1 MINVIGLGPGNTDY
15 ITKLGEKLIQNS
27 DVVIGGKRNLESI
40 VDFEGEKIE
49 ISSNLKEIVEYINNN
64 KHKQISVI
72 ASGDPLIYGIGRYL
86 SKNIDKE
93 DLNIVS
99 GISSLQYIF
108 SKVHIDMNDL
118 YITSSHG
125 KTPDFDYVLSH
136 KKVCMVTDKI
146 IGPKEICKQILDR
159 NLEKT
164 IVVGENLSYDN
175 ERITIGSPEDILN
188 LDLVNAKRFIDV
200 GAGTGSVSV
209 EAAYNYPNLEVIS
222 IERNDDALDLINKN
236 VEKFNLKNVEVIKAY
251 APIDIEGEVDAIFLG
266 GTGNRLNEILLWS
279 KEKLVPGGRLVANF
293 IIVETFNETL
303 RLLREYGFENI
314 DVSVMNISKLEK
326 LGRGEYFKPLNPIYI
341 ISCEKGRE

>member
-175 ERITIGSPEDILN
+175 ERITIGSPEDIL
-188 LDLVNAKRFIDV
+188 
-200 GAGTGSVSV
+200 
-209 EAAYNYPNLEVIS
+209 
-222 IERNDDALDLINKN
+222 
-236 VEKFNLKNVEVIKAY
+236 
-251 APIDIEGEVDAIFLG
+251 
-266 GTGNRLNEILLWS
+266 
-279 KEKLVPGGRLVANF
+279 
-293 IIVETFNETL
+293 
-303 RLLREYGFENI
+303 
-314 DVSVMNISKLEK
+314 KLEDFDMCIVVILDK
-326 LGRGEYFKPLNPIYI
+326 N
-341 ISCEKGRE
+341 

>member
-118 YITSSHG
+118 NITSSHG

-146 IGPKEICKQILDR
+146 IGPKEICNQILDR

-175 ERITIGSPEDILN
+175 ERITIGSPEDIL
-188 LDLVNAKRFIDV
+188 
-200 GAGTGSVSV
+200 
-209 EAAYNYPNLEVIS
+209 
-222 IERNDDALDLINKN
+222 
-236 VEKFNLKNVEVIKAY
+236 
-251 APIDIEGEVDAIFLG
+251 
-266 GTGNRLNEILLWS
+266 
-279 KEKLVPGGRLVANF
+279 
-293 IIVETFNETL
+293 
-303 RLLREYGFENI
+303 
-314 DVSVMNISKLEK
+314 KLEDFDMCVVVILDK
-326 LGRGEYFKPLNPIYI
+326 N
-341 ISCEKGRE
+341 

>member
-15 ITKLGEKLIQNS
+15 ITKLGEKLTQKS

-40 VDFEGEKIE
+40 IDFEGEKIE

-188 LDLVNAKRFIDV
+188 LEDFDMCVV
-200 GAGTGSVSV
+200 
-209 EAAYNYPNLEVIS
+209 VI
-222 IERNDDALDLINKN
+222 LDKN
-236 VEKFNLKNVEVIKAY
+236 
-251 APIDIEGEVDAIFLG
+251 
-266 GTGNRLNEILLWS
+266 
-279 KEKLVPGGRLVANF
+279 
-293 IIVETFNETL
+293 
-303 RLLREYGFENI
+303 
-314 DVSVMNISKLEK
+314 
-326 LGRGEYFKPLNPIYI
+326 
-341 ISCEKGRE
+341 

>member
-40 VDFEGEKIE
+40 IDFEGKKIE

-175 ERITIGSPEDILN
+175 ERITIGSPEDIL
-188 LDLVNAKRFIDV
+188 
-200 GAGTGSVSV
+200 
-209 EAAYNYPNLEVIS
+209 
-222 IERNDDALDLINKN
+222 
-236 VEKFNLKNVEVIKAY
+236 
-251 APIDIEGEVDAIFLG
+251 
-266 GTGNRLNEILLWS
+266 
-279 KEKLVPGGRLVANF
+279 
-293 IIVETFNETL
+293 
-303 RLLREYGFENI
+303 
-314 DVSVMNISKLEK
+314 KLEDFDMCVVVILDK
-326 LGRGEYFKPLNPIYI
+326 N
-341 ISCEKGRE
+341 

>member
-40 VDFEGEKIE
+40 IDFEGEKIE

-72 ASGDPLIYGIGRYL
+72 ASGNPLIYGIGRYL

-188 LDLVNAKRFIDV
+188 LEDFDMCVV
-200 GAGTGSVSV
+200 
-209 EAAYNYPNLEVIS
+209 VI
-222 IERNDDALDLINKN
+222 LDKN
-236 VEKFNLKNVEVIKAY
+236 
-251 APIDIEGEVDAIFLG
+251 
-266 GTGNRLNEILLWS
+266 
-279 KEKLVPGGRLVANF
+279 
-293 IIVETFNETL
+293 
-303 RLLREYGFENI
+303 
-314 DVSVMNISKLEK
+314 
-326 LGRGEYFKPLNPIYI
+326 
-341 ISCEKGRE
+341 

>member
-1 MINVIGLGPGNTDY
+1 MINVIVLGPGNTDY

-175 ERITIGSPEDILN
+175 ERITIGSPEDIL
-188 LDLVNAKRFIDV
+188 
-200 GAGTGSVSV
+200 
-209 EAAYNYPNLEVIS
+209 
-222 IERNDDALDLINKN
+222 
-236 VEKFNLKNVEVIKAY
+236 
-251 APIDIEGEVDAIFLG
+251 
-266 GTGNRLNEILLWS
+266 
-279 KEKLVPGGRLVANF
+279 
-293 IIVETFNETL
+293 
-303 RLLREYGFENI
+303 
-314 DVSVMNISKLEK
+314 KLEDFDMCVVVILDK
-326 LGRGEYFKPLNPIYI
+326 N
-341 ISCEKGRE
+341 

>member
-40 VDFEGEKIE
+40 IDFEGEKIE

-164 IVVGENLSYDN
+164 IVVGEHLSYEN

-188 LDLVNAKRFIDV
+188 LEDFDMCVV
-200 GAGTGSVSV
+200 
-209 EAAYNYPNLEVIS
+209 VI
-222 IERNDDALDLINKN
+222 LDKN
-236 VEKFNLKNVEVIKAY
+236 
-251 APIDIEGEVDAIFLG
+251 
-266 GTGNRLNEILLWS
+266 
-279 KEKLVPGGRLVANF
+279 
-293 IIVETFNETL
+293 
-303 RLLREYGFENI
+303 
-314 DVSVMNISKLEK
+314 
-326 LGRGEYFKPLNPIYI
+326 
-341 ISCEKGRE
+341 

>member
-175 ERITIGSPEDILN
+175 ERITIGNPEDILHLEDFDMCVVVI
-188 LDLVNAKRFIDV
+188 LD
-200 GAGTGSVSV
+200 
-209 EAAYNYPNLEVIS
+209 
-222 IERNDDALDLINKN
+222 KN
-236 VEKFNLKNVEVIKAY
+236 
-251 APIDIEGEVDAIFLG
+251 
-266 GTGNRLNEILLWS
+266 
-279 KEKLVPGGRLVANF
+279 
-293 IIVETFNETL
+293 
-303 RLLREYGFENI
+303 
-314 DVSVMNISKLEK
+314 
-326 LGRGEYFKPLNPIYI
+326 
-341 ISCEKGRE
+341 

>member
-15 ITKLGEKLIQNS
+15 ITKLGEKIIQNS
-27 DVVIGGKRNLESI
+27 DVLIGGKRTLQSI
-40 VDFEGEKIE
+40 KYFEGEKLE
-49 ISSNLKEIVEYINNN
+49 LSSNLKEIVEYINNN

-72 ASGDPLIYGIGRYL
+72 ASGDPLIYGIGRYI

-125 KTPDFDYVLSH
+125 KIPDFDYVLSL

-175 ERITIGSPEDILN
+175 ERITIGNPE
-188 LDLVNAKRFIDV
+188 
-200 GAGTGSVSV
+200 
-209 EAAYNYPNLEVIS
+209 
-222 IERNDDALDLINKN
+222 
-236 VEKFNLKNVEVIKAY
+236 
-251 APIDIEGEVDAIFLG
+251 
-266 GTGNRLNEILLWS
+266 EIL
-279 KEKLVPGGRLVANF
+279 
-293 IIVETFNETL
+293 
-303 RLLREYGFENI
+303 
-314 DVSVMNISKLEK
+314 KLEDFDMCVVVILDK
-326 LGRGEYFKPLNPIYI
+326 N
-341 ISCEKGRE
+341 

>member
-99 GISSLQYIF
+99 GISSLQFLF
-108 SKVHIDMNDL
+108 SKVHINMNDL

-188 LDLVNAKRFIDV
+188 LEDFDMCVV
-200 GAGTGSVSV
+200 
-209 EAAYNYPNLEVIS
+209 VI
-222 IERNDDALDLINKN
+222 LDKN
-236 VEKFNLKNVEVIKAY
+236 
-251 APIDIEGEVDAIFLG
+251 
-266 GTGNRLNEILLWS
+266 
-279 KEKLVPGGRLVANF
+279 
-293 IIVETFNETL
+293 
-303 RLLREYGFENI
+303 
-314 DVSVMNISKLEK
+314 
-326 LGRGEYFKPLNPIYI
+326 
-341 ISCEKGRE
+341 

>member
-1 MINVIGLGPGNTDY
+1 MINVIGLGPGNTGY

-188 LDLVNAKRFIDV
+188 LEDFDMCVV
-200 GAGTGSVSV
+200 
-209 EAAYNYPNLEVIS
+209 VI
-222 IERNDDALDLINKN
+222 LDKN
-236 VEKFNLKNVEVIKAY
+236 
-251 APIDIEGEVDAIFLG
+251 
-266 GTGNRLNEILLWS
+266 
-279 KEKLVPGGRLVANF
+279 
-293 IIVETFNETL
+293 
-303 RLLREYGFENI
+303 
-314 DVSVMNISKLEK
+314 
-326 LGRGEYFKPLNPIYI
+326 
-341 ISCEKGRE
+341 

>member
-27 DVVIGGKRNLESI
+27 DVVKGGKRNLESI
-40 VDFEGEKIE
+40 IDFEGEKIE

-188 LDLVNAKRFIDV
+188 LEDFDMCVV
-200 GAGTGSVSV
+200 
-209 EAAYNYPNLEVIS
+209 VI
-222 IERNDDALDLINKN
+222 LDKN
-236 VEKFNLKNVEVIKAY
+236 
-251 APIDIEGEVDAIFLG
+251 
-266 GTGNRLNEILLWS
+266 
-279 KEKLVPGGRLVANF
+279 
-293 IIVETFNETL
+293 
-303 RLLREYGFENI
+303 
-314 DVSVMNISKLEK
+314 
-326 LGRGEYFKPLNPIYI
+326 
-341 ISCEKGRE
+341 

>member
-40 VDFEGEKIE
+40 IDFEGEKIE

-99 GISSLQYIF
+99 GISSIKYIF

-188 LDLVNAKRFIDV
+188 LEDFDMCVV
-200 GAGTGSVSV
+200 
-209 EAAYNYPNLEVIS
+209 VI
-222 IERNDDALDLINKN
+222 LDKN
-236 VEKFNLKNVEVIKAY
+236 
-251 APIDIEGEVDAIFLG
+251 
-266 GTGNRLNEILLWS
+266 
-279 KEKLVPGGRLVANF
+279 
-293 IIVETFNETL
+293 
-303 RLLREYGFENI
+303 
-314 DVSVMNISKLEK
+314 
-326 LGRGEYFKPLNPIYI
+326 
-341 ISCEKGRE
+341 

>member
-1 MINVIGLGPGNTDY
+1 MINIIGLGPGNTDY

-188 LDLVNAKRFIDV
+188 LEDFDMCVV
-200 GAGTGSVSV
+200 
-209 EAAYNYPNLEVIS
+209 VI
-222 IERNDDALDLINKN
+222 LDKN
-236 VEKFNLKNVEVIKAY
+236 
-251 APIDIEGEVDAIFLG
+251 
-266 GTGNRLNEILLWS
+266 
-279 KEKLVPGGRLVANF
+279 
-293 IIVETFNETL
+293 
-303 RLLREYGFENI
+303 
-314 DVSVMNISKLEK
+314 
-326 LGRGEYFKPLNPIYI
+326 
-341 ISCEKGRE
+341 

>member
-40 VDFEGEKIE
+40 VDFEGEKLE
-49 ISSNLKEIVEYINNN
+49 LSSNLKEIVEYINNN

-72 ASGDPLIYGIGRYL
+72 ASGDPLIYGIGRYI
-86 SKNIDKE
+86 SKNIDKKY
-93 DLNIVS
+93 LNIVS

-175 ERITIGSPEDILN
+175 ERITIGNPEDIL
-188 LDLVNAKRFIDV
+188 
-200 GAGTGSVSV
+200 
-209 EAAYNYPNLEVIS
+209 
-222 IERNDDALDLINKN
+222 
-236 VEKFNLKNVEVIKAY
+236 
-251 APIDIEGEVDAIFLG
+251 
-266 GTGNRLNEILLWS
+266 
-279 KEKLVPGGRLVANF
+279 
-293 IIVETFNETL
+293 
-303 RLLREYGFENI
+303 
-314 DVSVMNISKLEK
+314 KLEDFDMCVVVILDK
-326 LGRGEYFKPLNPIYI
+326 N
-341 ISCEKGRE
+341 

>member
-27 DVVIGGKRNLESI
+27 DVVIGGKGNLESI
-40 VDFEGEKIE
+40 IDFEGEKIE

-188 LDLVNAKRFIDV
+188 LEDFDMCVV
-200 GAGTGSVSV
+200 
-209 EAAYNYPNLEVIS
+209 VI
-222 IERNDDALDLINKN
+222 LDKN
-236 VEKFNLKNVEVIKAY
+236 
-251 APIDIEGEVDAIFLG
+251 
-266 GTGNRLNEILLWS
+266 
-279 KEKLVPGGRLVANF
+279 
-293 IIVETFNETL
+293 
-303 RLLREYGFENI
+303 
-314 DVSVMNISKLEK
+314 
-326 LGRGEYFKPLNPIYI
+326 
-341 ISCEKGRE
+341 

>member
-175 ERITIGSPEDILN
+175 ERITICSPEDILN
-188 LDLVNAKRFIDV
+188 LEDFDMCVV
-200 GAGTGSVSV
+200 
-209 EAAYNYPNLEVIS
+209 VI
-222 IERNDDALDLINKN
+222 LDKN
-236 VEKFNLKNVEVIKAY
+236 
-251 APIDIEGEVDAIFLG
+251 
-266 GTGNRLNEILLWS
+266 
-279 KEKLVPGGRLVANF
+279 
-293 IIVETFNETL
+293 
-303 RLLREYGFENI
+303 
-314 DVSVMNISKLEK
+314 
-326 LGRGEYFKPLNPIYI
+326 
-341 ISCEKGRE
+341 

>member
-40 VDFEGEKIE
+40 IDFEGEKIE
-49 ISSNLKEIVEYINNN
+49 ISSNLKEIVEYINN

-188 LDLVNAKRFIDV
+188 LEDFDMCVV
-200 GAGTGSVSV
+200 
-209 EAAYNYPNLEVIS
+209 VI
-222 IERNDDALDLINKN
+222 LDKN
-236 VEKFNLKNVEVIKAY
+236 
-251 APIDIEGEVDAIFLG
+251 
-266 GTGNRLNEILLWS
+266 
-279 KEKLVPGGRLVANF
+279 
-293 IIVETFNETL
+293 
-303 RLLREYGFENI
+303 
-314 DVSVMNISKLEK
+314 
-326 LGRGEYFKPLNPIYI
+326 
-341 ISCEKGRE
+341 

>member
-40 VDFEGEKIE
+40 IDFEGEKIE

-64 KHKQISVI
+64 KHKKISVI

-175 ERITIGSPEDILN
+175 ERITIGSPEDIL
-188 LDLVNAKRFIDV
+188 
-200 GAGTGSVSV
+200 
-209 EAAYNYPNLEVIS
+209 
-222 IERNDDALDLINKN
+222 
-236 VEKFNLKNVEVIKAY
+236 
-251 APIDIEGEVDAIFLG
+251 
-266 GTGNRLNEILLWS
+266 
-279 KEKLVPGGRLVANF
+279 
-293 IIVETFNETL
+293 
-303 RLLREYGFENI
+303 
-314 DVSVMNISKLEK
+314 KLEDFDMCVVVILDK
-326 LGRGEYFKPLNPIYI
+326 N
-341 ISCEKGRE
+341 